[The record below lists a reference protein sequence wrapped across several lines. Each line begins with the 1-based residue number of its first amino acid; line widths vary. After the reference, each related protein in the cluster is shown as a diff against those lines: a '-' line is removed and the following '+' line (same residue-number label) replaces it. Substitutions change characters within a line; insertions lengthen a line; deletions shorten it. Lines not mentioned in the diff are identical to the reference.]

1 MGYFNN
7 PRSEEELKDQ
17 FRKLLIKYDY
27 RNPKNQKLIAAIR
40 REYDQELLNIKRAN
54 GYQTFGD
61 KVKAHSDKV
70 KQERQQ
76 ERQRVAQLQ
85 NKQYTKQDFTD
96 LVNREKRYI
105 DNIIKKIVSTD
116 RKRYHDLRFQLAYG
130 ENYIELYE
138 YFNNQSMFKEDER
151 TKATYTSIR
160 EEIEYAVD
168 HLSSSKKQSNELMRQ
183 VEVMMGKY
191 IYECFTKY
199 ETLYVDP
206 IEIQQADSAYGV
218 AKNKKNME
226 KESTGA
232 NFLIKIAIPPMIG
245 LGIIA
250 LLSGEPIALPL
261 FTAPFILWIVVIKLW
276 DIFVAKPLTKRARRV
291 RTKQQAENTGSIL
304 KILGR
309 IVQHLFFH

>member
-1 MGYFNN
+1 MNSTFKVGIGRQDITPKIGAWLMGYAPARRAESVGDRLNLTAYAFESNGVLAIVATADVCIIDN
-7 PRSEEELKDQ
+7 ELCKT
-17 FRKLLIKYDY
+17 
-27 RNPKNQKLIAAIR
+27 IR
-40 REYDQELLNIKRAN
+40 REI
-54 GYQTFGD
+54 
-61 KVKAHSDKV
+61 SDISGV
-70 KQERQQ
+70 P
-76 ERQRVAQLQ
+76 
-85 NKQYTKQDFTD
+85 Y
-96 LVNREKRYI
+96 
-105 DNIIKKIVSTD
+105 DNIII
-116 RKRYHDLRFQLAYG
+116 
-130 ENYIELYE
+130 
-138 YFNNQSMFKEDER
+138 
-151 TKATYTSIR
+151 
-160 EEIEYAVD
+160 
-168 HLSSSKKQSNELMRQ
+168 
-183 VEVMMGKY
+183 
-191 IYECFTKY
+191 
-199 ETLYVDP
+199 DP

-232 NFLIKIAIPPMIG
+232 NFLIKIAIPPMIA

>member
-1 MGYFNN
+1 
-7 PRSEEELKDQ
+7 
-17 FRKLLIKYDY
+17 
-27 RNPKNQKLIAAIR
+27 
-40 REYDQELLNIKRAN
+40 
-54 GYQTFGD
+54 
-61 KVKAHSDKV
+61 
-70 KQERQQ
+70 
-76 ERQRVAQLQ
+76 
-85 NKQYTKQDFTD
+85 
-96 LVNREKRYI
+96 
-105 DNIIKKIVSTD
+105 
-116 RKRYHDLRFQLAYG
+116 
-130 ENYIELYE
+130 
-138 YFNNQSMFKEDER
+138 
-151 TKATYTSIR
+151 
-160 EEIEYAVD
+160 
-168 HLSSSKKQSNELMRQ
+168 MRQ

>member
-27 RNPKNQKLIAAIR
+27 RNPKNEKLISAIR

-85 NKQYTKQDFTD
+85 NKRYTKQDFTD

-105 DNIIKKIVSTD
+105 DTIIKRIVSTD
-116 RKRYHDLRFQLAYG
+116 IRRYRMLRQVVSSGEYAYLYG
-130 ENYIELYE
+130 E
-138 YFNNQSMFKEDER
+138 FNKSIIDEEEPQIR
-151 TKATYTSIR
+151 NTYNSIR
-160 EEIEYAVD
+160 EEIEYAID
-168 HLSSSKKQSNELMRQ
+168 SLSQNRKQADNLIYQ
-183 VEVMMGKY
+183 IEVMMGKQ
-191 IYECFTKY
+191 IYQCLVKY
-199 ETLYVDP
+199 EEMYVDP
-206 IEIQQADSAYGV
+206 IEIQKLDAVS
-218 AKNKKNME
+218 NIKKKTPKE

-232 NFLIKIAIPPMIG
+232 DLLIKIAIPPMIA

-276 DIFVAKPLTKRARRV
+276 DIFIAKPLQKRSRRV